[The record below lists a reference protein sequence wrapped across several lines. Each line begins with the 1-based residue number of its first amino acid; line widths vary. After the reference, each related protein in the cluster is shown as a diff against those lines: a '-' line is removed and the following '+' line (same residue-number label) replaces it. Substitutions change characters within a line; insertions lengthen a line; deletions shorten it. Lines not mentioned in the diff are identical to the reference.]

1 MFLERKLKRWVDAG
15 LITEPTKA
23 DIVSFENQSSK
34 SSALYGVLGI
44 GAISIVIGII
54 SIIAANW
61 HNISKEMKLLAN
73 FIWLTSLAIGIFIFL
88 LVIGFI
94 ELPNLFVHGDLKII
108 GALYFLICRGM
119 IAYLGVKTSNKNLFE
134 LSCIVIS
141 IRIIIIYFEVFGSL
155 LQTGVGLI
163 STGVFILLIAYVW
176 HSRREKIWGLRKI

>member
-73 FIWLTSLAIGIFIFL
+73 FIWLTSLAIGIFISDRGNRRFIREALIL
-88 LVIGFI
+88 L
-94 ELPNLFVHGDLKII
+94 LFGSII
-108 GALYFLICRGM
+108 GSIALIGQ
-119 IAYLGVKTSNKNLFE
+119 
-134 LSCIVIS
+134 
-141 IRIIIIYFEVFGSL
+141 IYHLESHPFKAFSL
-155 LQTGVGLI
+155 W
-163 STGVFILLIAYVW
+163 LLIGTPIILFSETKYAA
-176 HSRREKIWGLRKI
+176 HILAMALSL